1 MPQTQRSGRWART
14 SLAALAVSAGVVVV
28 AFAGRAPLSRSTQ
41 VDASS
46 ARAPVV
52 ALFILLAGA
61 GIVALAALVSL
72 SLSAGRSKG
81 DDEPEHVAEPLRVH
95 WVWKLLAI
103 LLPVALGAS
112 LVAAAVLGAKSA
124 THTIRV
130 GGAGAAG
137 RAHNARPPASGG
149 TSAFALPPWLPWT
162 ALAIVLIALASV
174 AALLALRRGRTVGE
188 PEETSAA
195 RAAVDAAIG
204 ALDTAPDPRSAV
216 IAAYAAME
224 RTLGAHGVTRSGSE
238 APREYLRRVLAQAS
252 QTEREARTLTGLFEE
267 ARFSA
272 HPIPERT
279 RELALAALSSLR
291 ARLGA
296 VEAG

>member
-1 MPQTQRSGRWART
+1 MLQTQRSGRRVRT
-14 SLAALAVSAGVVVV
+14 SFAALGVSAGIVVV
-28 AFAGRAPLSRSTQ
+28 ALAGRAPLSRSAPL
-41 VDASS
+41 DASS
-46 ARAPVV
+46 ARAPVT
-52 ALFILLAGA
+52 ALLVLFVGA
-61 GIVALAALVSL
+61 AIVALAALATL
-72 SLSAGRSKG
+72 IWPGRQRKR
-81 DDEPEHVAEPLRVH
+81 DDEPEFVFEAPQLH
-95 WVWKLLAI
+95 WIWKLLAI
-103 LLPVALGAS
+103 LLPIALGAA
-112 LVAAAVLGAKSA
+112 LVAAAVLGAKSVH
-124 THTIRV
+124 HTPGV
-130 GGAGAAG
+130 GGAGPAG
-137 RAHNARPPASGG
+137 PSPRARPPAKGG
-149 TSAFALPPWLPWT
+149 TSTFALPDWLPWT
-162 ALAIVLIALASV
+162 ALAIVLIALALV

-188 PEETSAA
+188 PEEASAA

-204 ALDTAPDPRSAV
+204 ALDTATDPRSAV